1 LSDIHPG
8 ALTNNHRQ
16 SPVIREDN
24 LRYPLWRR
32 CRRKITARL
41 HDIER
46 TCQTIRGASNY
57 IE

>member
-1 LSDIHPG
+1 
-8 ALTNNHRQ
+8 
-16 SPVIREDN
+16 